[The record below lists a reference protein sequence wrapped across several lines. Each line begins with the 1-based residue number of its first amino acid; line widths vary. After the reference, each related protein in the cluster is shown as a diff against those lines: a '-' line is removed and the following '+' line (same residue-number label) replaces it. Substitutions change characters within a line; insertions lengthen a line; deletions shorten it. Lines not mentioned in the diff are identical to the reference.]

1 MITLIDGGKYRD
13 QYDEYIEIQVS
24 WEPVLLGRST
34 FYLITYYTSSLNK
47 GQLIFRCS
55 EEVPGNTTTITRVVR
70 DPVPGL
76 THVFTIRSVVKLQS
90 RAFRSE
96 QVNTSIVFG
105 QLLINLMKFS
115 FIFCHIFIFVFSILM
130 QYFIQIKN
138 TFSSS
143 LEQWS
148 TAIPGL

>member
-1 MITLIDGGKYRD
+1 MVSHLFSIQFTSTVLSAPTLTLIDGGKYRN
-13 QYDEYIEIQVS
+13 QYDEYIEIQLS
-24 WEPVLLGRST
+24 WGSILLGRIT
-34 FYLITYYTSSLNK
+34 FYLITYYTTSQNK

-90 RAFRSE
+90 GAFMSE

-105 QLLINLMKFS
+105 QLLINLVE
-115 FIFCHIFIFVFSILM
+115 IIL
-130 QYFIQIKN
+130 N
-138 TFSSS
+138 S
-143 LEQWS
+143 L
-148 TAIPGL
+148 